1 MPLKKS
7 LLDKFVN
14 GAFLGKR
21 KIGRPIKYNIR
32 HKGHQGWV
40 ELVFNPRNKAE
51 QYVSQAFKFIHPYL
65 FWVTYRF
72 HVEKAREGGFR
83 IEDLYSVKFH
93 KEPYV
98 LMHMYSQYF
107 HPHTLLERVRNV
119 AFYRRPRTIYKGF
132 TVPDWARAENSDGW
146 EFDFYS
152 Q

>member
-1 MPLKKS
+1 MALLEGFGS
-7 LLDKFVN
+7 L
-14 GAFLGKR
+14 FLSKCVR
-21 KIGRPIKYNIR
+21 CLIYYYN
-32 HKGHQGWV
+32 
-40 ELVFNPRNKAE
+40 A
-51 QYVSQAFKFIHPYL
+51 
-65 FWVTYRF
+65 
-72 HVEKAREGGFR
+72 GFR

-152 Q
+152 QQAW